1 MDPGMT
7 DNQWKDYLRLQLGN
21 LEDIK
26 QYLEEGREAE
36 AIARLERE
44 IKRIREG
51 LES

>member
-1 MDPGMT
+1 MGMT
-7 DNQWKDYLRLQLGN
+7 DNQWKDNLRLQLGN

-26 QYLEEGREAE
+26 QYLEEGKKEE